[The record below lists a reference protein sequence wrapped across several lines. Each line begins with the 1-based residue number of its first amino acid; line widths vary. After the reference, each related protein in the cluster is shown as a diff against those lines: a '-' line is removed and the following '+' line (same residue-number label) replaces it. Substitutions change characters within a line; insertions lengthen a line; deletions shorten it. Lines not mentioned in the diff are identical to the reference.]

1 MFGNELHRYS
11 IADGIRDKNVLGF
24 DPYMVPTYKERDLRK
39 AVALEKAKA
48 PTEAA
53 AMSDPKKKKAYL
65 HYMDH
70 TSVPMAGVVQADGT
84 YLKGI
89 EDYLPNSQ
97 YEREEHQRAVVTD
110 ILDNWLRS
118 ATEVSSMRFLQPAV
132 SRRRSNITG
141 CSRK

>member
-1 MFGNELHRYS
+1 MLCSSGLREHQSRREPEENEHYLDVFGNELHRYS

-89 EDYLPNSQ
+89 EDICPTPNMSGK
-97 YEREEHQRAVVTD
+97 
-110 ILDNWLRS
+110 
-118 ATEVSSMRFLQPAV
+118 
-132 SRRRSNITG
+132 NI
-141 CSRK
+141 SVR